1 MERTK
6 NCLMIWLM
14 PKISGKKENLP
25 NCKKV
30 NIYGNSALGINMIS
44 RGGSHTVRGS
54 TRRKPD

>member
-14 PKISGKKENLP
+14 PKISGQKGKSPKL
-25 NCKKV
+25 KKV